1 MSSQAFAQLVRHPI
15 SLGIE
20 PFTDRAR
27 LQNGIN
33 GKVDLLVKYQD

>member
-15 SLGIE
+15 SLE
-20 PFTDRAR
+20 MKSFTDRAR

-33 GKVDLLVKYQD
+33 GKVDLLVKCQG